1 MNEYSI
7 PAIEKLLRDYPF
19 ISEDIDRLQKEIEDW
34 QSKKNTMYGIK
45 TAAPTGLP
53 PSGEIQDP
61 TYQAAVEIIDKYQKE
76 IDRLF
81 DRIKTLFDN
90 QMTVNTLLMQ
100 LNRNE
105 KHVIEA
111 RYFHRPPVTWRR
123 IAKELHYHRVTCNKI
138 RTRALKKM
146 AKFKTPA

>member
-1 MNEYSI
+1 MEYSM
-7 PAIEKLLRDYPF
+7 PAIERLLRNYPF
-19 ISEDIDRLQKEIEDW
+19 ISEDIDRLQKELEDW

-61 TYQAAVEIIDKYQKE
+61 TYQTAMEIIDKYQKE

-90 QMTVNTLLMQ
+90 QMTVNTLLAR
-100 LNRNE
+100 LTRE
-105 KHVIEA
+105 ERYVIEA
-111 RYFHRPPVTWRR
+111 RYFQKQKPISWSK
-123 IAKELHYHRVTCNKI
+123 IAKAICFDKRSCYRI
-138 RTRALKKM
+138 RSRALKKM
-146 AKFKTPA
+146 ASQF

>member
-61 TYQAAVEIIDKYQKE
+61 TYQTAMEIIDKYQKE

-90 QMTVNTLLMQ
+90 QMTVKTLLMR
-100 LNRNE
+100 LSRNE
-105 KHVIEA
+105 RYVIEA
-111 RYFHRPPVTWRR
+111 RYFHRPPVTWGR
-123 IAKELHYHRVTCNKI
+123 IARELCYDKRSCYRFKME
-138 RTRALKKM
+138 ALKKM
-146 AKFKTPA
+146 ASQF

>member
-7 PAIEKLLRDYPF
+7 PAIERLLRDYPF
-19 ISEDIDRLQKEIEDW
+19 ISEDIDRLQKELEDW
-34 QSKKNTMYGIK
+34 QNKKNTMYGIK
-45 TAAPTGLP
+45 TAAPTGMP
-53 PSGEIQDP
+53 PSGQLSDP
-61 TYQAAVEIIDKYQKE
+61 TYQTATEIIDKYQKE

-90 QMTVNTLLMQ
+90 QMTVKTLLMR

-105 KHVIEA
+105 RYVIEA

-123 IAKELHYHRVTCNKI
+123 IARELCYDKRSCYRFKVE
-138 RTRALKKM
+138 ALKKM
-146 AKFKTPA
+146 ASQF